1 MNTLVRSVVYFVLQM
16 DSQSGETVEQT
27 KETIKNG
34 KKKWVDDKVQDVM
47 ELLEEK
53 PCLWDFFSN
62 EYIKRQVK
70 ERAYAELVKHFDS
83 SSAVIKA
90 TINVLRAQVG
100 RKMAKE

>member
-34 KKKWVDDKVQDVM
+34 KKKWVDDKVQDLM

-53 PCLWDFFSN
+53 PCLWDFFF
-62 EYIKRQVK
+62 
-70 ERAYAELVKHFDS
+70 ERVHK
-83 SSAVIKA
+83 K
-90 TINVLRAQVG
+90 VG
-100 RKMAKE
+100 ERKSLCRIGETF

>member
-34 KKKWVDDKVQDVM
+34 KKTWADDEVQDLM

-70 ERAYAELVKHFDS
+70 ERAYADLVKHFDS
-83 SSAVIKA
+83 SSAIIKA

-100 RKMAKE
+100 SKMAKE

>member
-34 KKKWVDDKVQDVM
+34 KKKWVDDKVQDLM

-53 PCLWDFFSN
+53 PCLRDFFSN
-62 EYIKRQVK
+62 EYIKR
-70 ERAYAELVKHFDS
+70 
-83 SSAVIKA
+83 
-90 TINVLRAQVG
+90 
-100 RKMAKE
+100 